1 MFLASLGFRRLSA
14 TFCASS
20 SPSSSHANTCLFGS
34 YHLCNSDCNSSHG
47 NHRKASIFIVS
58 ICFHLFIKVIYCK
71 LYFHLLRIKSIQY
84 WDTVLFCF
92 VLFVLKRPT
101 QQETAVF
108 RPGLSLKQSFLTFL
122 SFSSFKGKILHTV
135 HPHQKQLSS
144 TVLVFCSSYLV
155 HLFCGWQAGPIGSAP
170 QQRTLKF

>member
-1 MFLASLGFRRLSA
+1 MPASQVLIQNFVLVLTGNTFKNRNANSFQIFTWRIYPRMEFLWLFLFCLWSEVCFPSSFNYKSVLFLASLGFRCLSA
-14 TFCASS
+14 TFCSSS

-101 QQETAVF
+101 
-108 RPGLSLKQSFLTFL
+108 
-122 SFSSFKGKILHTV
+122 
-135 HPHQKQLSS
+135 
-144 TVLVFCSSYLV
+144 
-155 HLFCGWQAGPIGSAP
+155 
-170 QQRTLKF
+170 